1 MTMSEQ
7 ESTDVGARVL
17 ELRTER
23 GLSLRALA
31 ELCDLSPN
39 TISLIERGATSPS
52 VSTLQRLASALGV
65 HINSFFT
72 EPDQK
77 VQLILTRVD
86 ERTRS
91 GSASVMLESLGYG
104 LEGQAC
110 DPFVVTLK
118 AGASSGR
125 QLMAHPG
132 SELIL
137 ILEGRLDIDIAGS
150 NYVLNPGDSL
160 LFRAEQLHR
169 WRNPNSQPAVFL
181 MMMQA
186 TTERDSRVEQHLH
199 P

>member
-1 MTMSEQ
+1 MSEQ
-7 ESTDVGARVL
+7 ETPDVGARAL
-17 ELRTER
+17 ELRNER

-31 ELCDLSPN
+31 ELCELSPN

-72 EPDQK
+72 TPDHK
-77 VQLILTRVD
+77 AQLILTRAS

-137 ILEGRLDIDIAGS
+137 ILEGRLDIDVASS
-150 NYVLNPGDSL
+150 NFILNTGDSL

-169 WRNPNSQPAVFL
+169 WRNPNSQPVVFL

>member
-1 MTMSEQ
+1 MSEQ
-7 ESTDVGARVL
+7 QSPDVGARVL
-17 ELRTER
+17 ELRTQR

-72 EPDQK
+72 EPSEK
-77 VQLILTRVD
+77 AQLILTRAD

-125 QLMAHPG
+125 QLMAHQG

-137 ILEGRLDIDIAGS
+137 ILEGRLDIEVAGEG
-150 NYVLNPGDSL
+150 YILDPGDSL
-160 LFRAEQLHR
+160 LFRGEQLHR

-186 TTERDSRVEQHLH
+186 TADRDESMEQHLH

>member
-1 MTMSEQ
+1 MSEQ
-7 ESTDVGARVL
+7 EAPNVGARVL
-17 ELRTER
+17 EMRTQR

-31 ELCDLSPN
+31 ELCELSPN

-52 VSTLQRLASALGV
+52 VSTLQRLASAFGV
-65 HINSFFT
+65 HINAFFVDPT
-72 EPDQK
+72 EK
-77 VQLILTRVD
+77 AQLILTRVD

-118 AGASSGR
+118 PGANSGR
-125 QLMAHPG
+125 QLMAHQG

-137 ILEGRLDIDIAGS
+137 ILAGQLDIEVSG
-150 NYVLNPGDSL
+150 VRHLLHLGDSL
-160 LFRAEQLHR
+160 LFRAEQPHR
-169 WRNPNSQPAVFL
+169 WRNPNSQPAEFL
-181 MMMQA
+181 MAMQA
-186 TTERDSRVEQHLH
+186 TADRDESVEQHLH

>member
-1 MTMSEQ
+1 MSEQ
-7 ESTDVGARVL
+7 EAPDVGARVL
-17 ELRTER
+17 EMRTQR

-31 ELCDLSPN
+31 ELCELSPN

-65 HINSFFT
+65 HINSFFVDPT
-72 EPDQK
+72 VKAQM
-77 VQLILTRVD
+77 ILTRAN

-104 LEGQAC
+104 LDGQTC

-118 AGASSGR
+118 PGANSGR
-125 QLMAHPG
+125 QLMAHQG

-137 ILEGRLDIDIAGS
+137 ILSGQLEVEIAGARHI
-150 NYVLNPGDSL
+150 LHPGDSL
-160 LFRAEQLHR
+160 LFRAEQPHR
-169 WRNPNSQPAVFL
+169 WRNPNSQPAEFL

-186 TTERDSRVEQHLH
+186 TEQRDESVEQHLH

>member
-1 MTMSEQ
+1 MSEQ
-7 ESTDVGARVL
+7 ESPNVGARVL
-17 ELRTER
+17 EMRTQR

-31 ELCDLSPN
+31 ELCELSPN

-52 VSTLQRLASALGV
+52 VSTLHRLASAFGI
-65 HINSFFT
+65 HINSFFV
-72 EPDQK
+72 EPSEK
-77 VQLILTRVD
+77 AQLILTRAN

-118 AGASSGR
+118 PGANSGR
-125 QLMAHPG
+125 QLMAHRG
-132 SELIL
+132 SEMIFVFT
-137 ILEGRLDIDIAGS
+137 GQLDIEVSGVS
-150 NYVLNPGDSL
+150 YLLHPGDCL
-160 LFRAEQLHR
+160 LFRGEQPHR
-169 WRNPNSQPAVFL
+169 WHNPNSQPAEFL

-186 TTERDSRVEQHLH
+186 TTDRDEKVEQHLH

>member
-1 MTMSEQ
+1 MSEQ
-7 ESTDVGARVL
+7 EAPNVGARVL
-17 ELRTER
+17 EMRTQR

-31 ELCDLSPN
+31 ELCELSPN

-65 HINSFFT
+65 HINSFFIEPT
-72 EPDQK
+72 EK
-77 VQLILTRVD
+77 AQLILTRAN

-125 QLMAHPG
+125 QLMAHQG

-137 ILEGRLDIDIAGS
+137 ILAGRLDIEIAGK
-150 NYVLNPGDSL
+150 NYTLHPGDSL
-160 LFRAEQLHR
+160 LFRGEQPHR
-169 WRNPNSQPAVFL
+169 WRNPNSQPAEFL

-186 TTERDSRVEQHLH
+186 TAERDESMEQHLH

>member
-1 MTMSEQ
+1 MSEQ
-7 ESTDVGARVL
+7 EAPNVGARVL
-17 ELRTER
+17 EMRTQR

-31 ELCDLSPN
+31 ELCELSPN

-65 HINSFFT
+65 HINSFFVEPT
-72 EPDQK
+72 EKAQM
-77 VQLILTRVD
+77 ILTRAN

-118 AGASSGR
+118 PGANSGR
-125 QLMAHPG
+125 QLMAHQG

-137 ILEGRLDIDIAGS
+137 ILSGQLDIEIAGAS
-150 NYVLNPGDSL
+150 HNLHLGDSL
-160 LFRAEQLHR
+160 LFRGEQPHR
-169 WRNPNSQPAVFL
+169 WRNPNSQPAEFL

-186 TTERDSRVEQHLH
+186 TAERDESVEQHLH

>member
-1 MTMSEQ
+1 MSEQ
-7 ESTDVGARVL
+7 EAPDVGARVL
-17 ELRTER
+17 AMRTQR

-31 ELCDLSPN
+31 ELCELSPN

-65 HINSFFT
+65 HINAFFVEPT
-72 EPDQK
+72 EKAQ
-77 VQLILTRVD
+77 VILTRAN

-125 QLMAHPG
+125 QLMAHQG

-137 ILEGRLDIDIAGS
+137 ILAGRLDIEIAGK
-150 NYVLNPGDSL
+150 NYTLRPGDSL
-160 LFRAEQLHR
+160 LFRGEQPHR
-169 WRNPNSQPAVFL
+169 WRNPNSQPAEFL

-186 TTERDSRVEQHLH
+186 TAERDESMEQHLH

>member
-1 MTMSEQ
+1 MSEQ
-7 ESTDVGARVL
+7 EAPNVGARVL
-17 ELRTER
+17 EMRTQR

-31 ELCDLSPN
+31 ELCELSPN

-65 HINSFFT
+65 HINAFFIDPT
-72 EPDQK
+72 EK
-77 VQLILTRVD
+77 AQLILTRAN

-118 AGASSGR
+118 PGASSGR
-125 QLMAHPG
+125 QLMAHQG
-132 SELIL
+132 SEMIL
-137 ILEGRLDIDIAGS
+137 ILAGQLDIEVSGVR
-150 NYVLNPGDSL
+150 YLLHPGDCL
-160 LFRAEQLHR
+160 LFRGEQPHR
-169 WRNPNSQPAVFL
+169 WRNPNSQPAEFL

-186 TTERDSRVEQHLH
+186 TAERDESVEQHLH

>member
-1 MTMSEQ
+1 MSEQ
-7 ESTDVGARVL
+7 EAPNVGARVL
-17 ELRTER
+17 EMRTQR

-31 ELCDLSPN
+31 ELCELSPN

-65 HINSFFT
+65 HINAFFIDPS
-72 EPDQK
+72 EK
-77 VQLILTRVD
+77 AQLILTRAG

-118 AGASSGR
+118 PGANSGR
-125 QLMAHPG
+125 QLMAHQG
-132 SELIL
+132 SEMIL
-137 ILEGRLDIDIAGS
+137 MLAGQLDIEVSGVR
-150 NYVLNPGDSL
+150 YLLHPGDCL
-160 LFRAEQLHR
+160 LFRGEQPHR
-169 WRNPNSQPAVFL
+169 WRNPNSKPAEFL

-186 TTERDSRVEQHLH
+186 TAERDESVEQHLH

>member
-1 MTMSEQ
+1 MSEQ
-7 ESTDVGARVL
+7 EAPNVGARVL
-17 ELRTER
+17 EMRTQR

-31 ELCDLSPN
+31 ELCELSPN

-52 VSTLQRLASALGV
+52 VSTLQRLASAFGV
-65 HINSFFT
+65 HINAFFVDPT
-72 EPDQK
+72 EK
-77 VQLILTRVD
+77 AQLILTRVD

-118 AGASSGR
+118 PGANSGR
-125 QLMAHPG
+125 QLMTHQG

-137 ILEGRLDIDIAGS
+137 ILAGQLDIEVSG
-150 NYVLNPGDSL
+150 VRHLLHLGDSL
-160 LFRAEQLHR
+160 LFRAEQPHR
-169 WRNPNSQPAVFL
+169 WRNPNSQPAEFL
-181 MMMQA
+181 MAMQA
-186 TTERDSRVEQHLH
+186 TADRDESVEQHLH

>member
-1 MTMSEQ
+1 MSEQ
-7 ESTDVGARVL
+7 EAPNVGARVL
-17 ELRTER
+17 EMRTQR

-31 ELCDLSPN
+31 ELCELSPN

-65 HINSFFT
+65 HINAFFIDPT
-72 EPDQK
+72 EK
-77 VQLILTRVD
+77 AQLILTRAG

-118 AGASSGR
+118 PGANSGR
-125 QLMAHPG
+125 QLMTHQG

-137 ILEGRLDIDIAGS
+137 ILAGQLDIEVSG
-150 NYVLNPGDSL
+150 VRHLLHLGDSL
-160 LFRAEQLHR
+160 LFRAEQPHR
-169 WRNPNSQPAVFL
+169 WRNPNSQPAEFL
-181 MMMQA
+181 MAMQA
-186 TTERDSRVEQHLH
+186 TADRDDSVEQHLH

>member
-1 MTMSEQ
+1 MSEQ
-7 ESTDVGARVL
+7 EAPNVGARVL
-17 ELRTER
+17 EMRTQR

-31 ELCDLSPN
+31 ELCELSPN

-65 HINSFFT
+65 HINSFFI
-72 EPDQK
+72 EPTQK
-77 VQLILTRVD
+77 AQLILTRAN

-118 AGASSGR
+118 PGANSGR
-125 QLMAHPG
+125 QLMAHQG

-137 ILEGRLDIDIAGS
+137 ILAGQLDIEVSG
-150 NYVLNPGDSL
+150 VRHLLHPGDSL
-160 LFRAEQLHR
+160 LFRGEQPHR
-169 WRNPNSQPAVFL
+169 WRNPNSKPAEFL

-186 TTERDSRVEQHLH
+186 TADRDESMEQHLH